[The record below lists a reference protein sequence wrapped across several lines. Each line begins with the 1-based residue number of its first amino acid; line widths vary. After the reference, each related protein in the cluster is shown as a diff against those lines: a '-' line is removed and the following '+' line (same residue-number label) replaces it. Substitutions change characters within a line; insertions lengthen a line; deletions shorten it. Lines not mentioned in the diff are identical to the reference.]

1 MQFDQSLNVRGKW
14 KRWTCYELVNGVV
27 IPAQNAE
34 LEEYDPWERYRA
46 NFGKYRTVEQ
56 PYCSLLE
63 LGKHLDREKNA
74 GRRPSKADSKQVS
87 EGTKR
92 GPQNG
97 ADKLILDWCNK
108 HGLLGLIPV
117 LSTRIDVT
125 DKVFHYRDRGK
136 WLTVLREIERRKSTV
151 LESQRVESG
160 EEDSFTPQIQRDN
173 SGSLTWLNWVFHRY
187 ETTRLAKKRA
197 FFGGS
202 PSDPFTPWRPGS
214 VGFWK
219 IYGEP
224 ADEIGDWCTVFAHSA
239 SFLNRSSGLTNEG
252 DFLNASH
259 LVLSGLAE
267 SSAPHFEFYPER
279 SIVLDEVRSPAGL
292 LASYA
297 LMLLWDLVEGRRVL
311 RCVNC
316 DRYFVSDEHRASYC
330 SPRCRN
336 TAQSRRYRETK
347 KTKSSIG
354 G

>member
-14 KRWTCYELVNGVV
+14 KKWTHYELVNGVIV
-27 IPAQNAE
+27 PAQHAE
-34 LEEYDPWERYRA
+34 LKEYDPWEKYRV

-63 LGKHLDREKNA
+63 LGRHLDHEKN
-74 GRRPSKADSKQVS
+74 GGVRQSKGDPKQVS
-87 EGTKR
+87 GGTKR
-92 GPQNG
+92 GPQNA

-108 HGLLGLIPV
+108 HGLLGLLPV
-117 LSTRIDVT
+117 LSTRIEVT
-125 DKVFHYRDRGK
+125 DNVFHHRDGGK
-136 WLTVLREIERRKSTV
+136 WLTILRHQERRRSTV
-151 LESQRVESG
+151 IESQRVESG
-160 EEDSFTPQIQRDN
+160 EDDSFTPQIRGD
-173 SGSLTWLNWVFHRY
+173 SRETLTWLDWVIHEY
-187 ETTRLAKKRA
+187 ETTQLAKKST

-202 PSDPFTPWRPGS
+202 PGEPFTPWRPGS
-214 VGFWK
+214 GAFWK
-219 IYGEP
+219 IYREP

-239 SFLNRSSGLTNEG
+239 SFLSRSSGLTNER
-252 DFLNASH
+252 DFLNASR
-259 LVLSGLAE
+259 LVLSKLAE
-267 SSAPHFEFYPER
+267 SAAPYYEYYPER
-279 SIVLDEVRSPAGL
+279 SIILDEVRRPAGL

-297 LMLLWDLVEGRRVL
+297 QMLLWDLVEGRRVL

-336 TAQSRRYRETK
+336 TAQSRRYRESK